1 MIPLKYNVRSLFV
14 RKTTTL
20 MTMVSIAFVVLIYI
34 GVLALAGG
42 LEVAFAESGDASTVL
57 VLREG
62 ARSEMESG
70 YPAETYRILASLPGI
85 ERSEDGTLLASGETV
100 TLQIWQRLDGSE
112 SNVVVRGVEE
122 AAFTLRPEIEIAR
135 GRRFEPGK
143 GEVIVG
149 RGLVD
154 RFVGLGLN
162 EEIELGRLRFR
173 VVGVFDA
180 SGTAYASEIWG
191 AVDDFSNAFRRGG
204 YYSSTRLRAASP
216 SAAEALLG
224 RVEADARLRVDA
236 LLEPEY
242 YERQT
247 EQSTGLFVF
256 LGNLLAG
263 MMAFGACFAAA
274 NTMYAQVA
282 VRGREIGTLRALGF
296 RRRQI
301 MVAFVVEAVV
311 LGLLAGALGAALS
324 LPLNAVETGTMNS
337 TTFSEV
343 VFSLRTTGETLLGGV
358 VLATLTGVL
367 GGLLPSWAASRRRI
381 TDLLREA

>member
-14 RKTTTL
+14 RKATTF

-42 LEVAFAESGDASTVL
+42 LEVAFAESGDSSTVL

-70 YPAETYRILASLPGI
+70 YAAETHRILASLPGVV
-85 ERSEDGTLLASGETV
+85 RSSDGTLLASGETV
-100 TLQIWQRLDGSE
+100 TLQIWKRYDGSE
-112 SNVVVRGVEE
+112 SNIVVRGVEE
-122 AAFTLRPEIEIAR
+122 AAFALRPEIEITS

-143 GEVIVG
+143 SEVIVG
-149 RGLVD
+149 RRLAD
-154 RFVGLGLN
+154 RFVGLGLD

-173 VVGVFDA
+173 VVGIFDA
-180 SGTAYASEIWG
+180 DGTAYSSEIWG
-191 AVDDFSNAFRRGG
+191 AVKDFSDAFRRGG
-204 YYSSTRLRAASP
+204 YYSSTRLRAESP
-216 SAAEALLG
+216 SAARELLE
-224 RVEADARLRVDA
+224 RVESDARLRVDP
-236 LLEPEY
+236 LVETEY

-247 EQSTGLFVF
+247 AESTGLFVF

-301 MVAFVVEAVV
+301 VVAFVVEAVA

-324 LPLNAVETGTMNS
+324 LPLNAVETGTVNN

-343 VFSLRTTGETLLGGV
+343 IFSLRTTKETLLGGV

-367 GGLLPSWAASRRRI
+367 GGLLPAWSAARERI
-381 TDLLREA
+381 TNLLREA